1 MTVTAPQINNRGEEN
16 YAAKITQIADKLKGW
31 DGSIVII
38 SHQDPDGD
46 ALGSTLALKRG
57 LETFGKEVTLP
68 FEPPPYLKFL
78 AKPGELSKPLDKLPE
93 NCLLAVIDVEIGE
106 RATGAPLTGAAF
118 TVNVDHHGTNPRT
131 GDLSCVEPSRAASAH
146 LIKDIL
152 DAAGVSW
159 TPEIATPCLTG
170 MLTDTGNFRFVNTTP
185 DLLRAAADLLAT
197 GLDYAE
203 LNERLQERKPDYYR
217 MLGKVMA
224 TACFPLGG
232 LVAMAHMSE
241 QMRAEIGES
250 EDDSDDFVGVIRYAE
265 GAVVAIFLREKGAQE
280 TKISVRTRQGVSA
293 QAICVAL
300 GGGGHLAAAGAT
312 VQASLA
318 ETRRRVL
325 VAAKDELERHGFEVE
340 A

>member
-1 MTVTAPQINNRGEEN
+1 MTLATPQINNRGEKD
-16 YAAKITQIADKLKGW
+16 YAAKIKQIADKLKGW
-31 DGSIVII
+31 NGPIVII
-38 SHQDPDGD
+38 SHKDPDGD

-57 LETFGKEVTLP
+57 LETFGKQVTLP

-78 AKPGELSKPLDKLPE
+78 AKPGELSAPLDKLPA
-93 NCLLAVIDVEIGE
+93 NCLLAVVDVEIGE
-106 RATGAPLTGAAF
+106 RATGAPLSGAAF

-146 LIKDIL
+146 LVKDIL
-152 DAAGVSW
+152 DAAGVRW

-185 DLLRAAADLLAT
+185 DILRAAADLLAT
-197 GLDYAE
+197 GLDYAD
-203 LNERLQERKPDYYR
+203 LTDRLQERNPNYYR

-224 TACFPLGG
+224 TVSFPLGG
-232 LVAMAHMSE
+232 LVAMAHMTE
-241 QMRAEIGES
+241 QMRAEVGES

-265 GAVVAIFLREKGAQE
+265 GAVVAVFLREKGAQE

-312 VQASLA
+312 VQADLE
-318 ETRRRVL
+318 ETRKLVL
-325 VAAKDELERHGFEVE
+325 AAAADELERHGFKIRE
-340 A
+340 